1 MTPSVVGAV
10 AERASLAGTMSME
23 EIRREIAGFRPELSE
38 ATLTYRAAVLLL
50 LGPQLRFNI
59 DRMAS
64 RTRYPRAQVAA
75 CARRLF
81 DHGVWR
87 PEGPDYTWTSCR
99 DAEFWLDVAVA
110 EGRLWRRTNKAGE
123 IEWAEAGTW
132 TKVYDFVTKDTSL
145 TIAYVDVPAVVAPV
159 PEEEEEE
166 APAEWSRKPAAT
178 RPVEMRVERAP
189 VLPAAGPREE
199 EFAMAG
205 STNSALG
212 PTWTRLD
219 GPRRS
224 DLFPDAQ
231 WLS

>member
-1 MTPSVVGAV
+1 MMTSSVVGAV
-10 AERASLAGTMSME
+10 AERASLAGTMSVE
-23 EIRREIAGFRPELSE
+23 EIRQEIAGFRPELSE

-64 RTRYPRAQVAA
+64 RARFPRAQVAA

-87 PEGPDYTWTSCR
+87 PEGPHYTWTSCG

-110 EGRLWRRTNKAGE
+110 EGRLWRRTNGAGE
-123 IEWAEAGTW
+123 VEWAEAGTW
-132 TKVYDFVTKDTSL
+132 TKVYDFVTRDTSL
-145 TIAYVDVPAVVAPV
+145 TIAYVDAPPVAP
-159 PEEEEEE
+159 PAPEEEE
-166 APAEWSRKPAAT
+166 APVEWSRKQAAT

-189 VLPAAGPREE
+189 VLHAAEPREE
-199 EFAMAG
+199 EFALAG
-205 STNSALG
+205 STNSAPG
-212 PTWTRLD
+212 QRWTRLD